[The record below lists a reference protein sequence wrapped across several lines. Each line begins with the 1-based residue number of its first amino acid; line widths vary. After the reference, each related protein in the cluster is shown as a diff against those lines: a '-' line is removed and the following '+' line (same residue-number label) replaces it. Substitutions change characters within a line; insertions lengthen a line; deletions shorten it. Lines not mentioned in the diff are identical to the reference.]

1 MSLAS
6 INLWLAMGWN
16 VLQVMRIIWSQ
27 KESSHG
33 WGFLAL
39 GKEICLVLLNQK
51 ESHYLLHWRKR
62 KYESIATVGESR
74 VWWRADFQSGSRV
87 LKKVF

>member
-62 KYESIATVGESR
+62 LNSLEKPQFLRLYNK
-74 VWWRADFQSGSRV
+74 DLNLQS
-87 LKKVF
+87 